1 MARSI
6 VTRGCSSVSSNFN
19 QAQLA
24 AHPPAREHDGCDR
37 QVIVLPA
44 YGFGHGGEGDDSEAR
59 KNSQGR
65 DLMDA
70 NVKATVS
77 GGRLVDMMLKFKGC
91 TCL

>member
-1 MARSI
+1 MVRGWLRS
-6 VTRGCSSVSSNFN
+6 SSSS
-19 QAQLA
+19 
-24 AHPPAREHDGCDR
+24 RETGEDERRYSCDR